1 MPFPTDHNTLIRSSC
16 RLKPL
21 FYESSTICFSGPTF
35 CDEAHELQIDQKL
48 VEMRKSEGA
57 R

>member
-1 MPFPTDHNTLIRSSC
+1 MLFPTDHNTLIRSSC

-21 FYESSTICFSGPTF
+21 FYESSTFYSFRPTF
-35 CDEAHELQIDQKL
+35 CDEAYELQIDQKL
-48 VEMRKSEGA
+48 VEMRESEGA